1 MSGKFKVGS
10 QYRSNPLSKKQTSIS
25 IELHENN
32 GKTKVY
38 DNIHMPNAFLNK
50 AFNDL
55 SITSA
60 TIIDNYNSST
70 TQISNYNL

>member
-10 QYRSNPLSKKQTSIS
+10 QYRSNPLSKKSTSIS
-25 IELHENN
+25 IELHEDN
-32 GKTKVY
+32 GRTRVY
-38 DNIHMPNAFLNK
+38 DNIHSANSFLNR

-60 TIIDNYNSST
+60 TVIDNSDSST
-70 TQISNYNL
+70 KQISNYNL